1 MHIKKITL
9 HRFKQFR
16 DADIELE
23 QGLSLVVG
31 GNNSGKSS
39 ILQALATWQFCKT
52 MLEIEKGR
60 TSWLQTKAKTGLGM
74 GIADFT
80 PMQIPSLTHLWTN
93 LKAHKDKEPDGY
105 TLKIGVYWDLFNGQE
120 RHLEIGLSQAND
132 RLFVRTTSTNLLAA
146 EIVDEKGAPV
156 DGNVPRVAYLPP
168 FAGIT
173 DREGRLTP
181 AMRERLIG
189 QGLSGGVIRNV
200 LFDLHEHNKKERQ
213 RLRGN
218 GTKLK
223 NSSLKWL
230 RENDPWEIL
239 QRTTQSIFATDLRLV
254 PFNERFHSYIRIE
267 SAKGELKGDKFT
279 RYQKYTPRDLMVE
292 GSGFLQWLSVYALAL
307 SPDVDVVLLDEPDA
321 HLNAMLQKEL
331 LMSLAQ
337 VANARDKQVLLAT
350 HSPEL
355 IRFYDHNK
363 ILSVA
368 DRKAKYLQEDVGK
381 VRVLGGIG
389 TIHTP
394 TLHLL
399 MEHKRMLILEAESDW
414 RFLQSIAKRANFTW
428 PKNIVPWYW
437 TGSAGERLQLFRQLL
452 SEIPGLKAISIR
464 DRDDEPDGTVEANLL
479 DKSYISK
486 EANFTALKWRRRHI
500 ENYLLCVGAI
510 SRAAGCTEEEVVAF
524 FAQQALVV
532 PADPT
537 PTDVALPIRDAHGKE
552 IFISGDSVAKN
563 FNVTR
568 DDVANSLAKNEVPA
582 DMYTFFEALTTL
594 AQI

>member
-1 MHIKKITL
+1 MQIEKITL

-16 DADIELE
+16 DTEIELAR
-23 QGLSLVVG
+23 GLSLIVG

-60 TSWLQTKAKTGLGM
+60 SSWLQTKTKTGLGM

-93 LKAHKDKEPDGY
+93 LKTNKEKEPDGY
-105 TLKIGVYWDLFNGQE
+105 TLKIGVHWSLPDGQA

-132 RLFVRTTSTNLLAA
+132 RLFVRTTSTNLQLA
-146 EIVDEKGAPV
+146 EIVDEKGDPV
-156 DGNVPRVAYLPP
+156 DGNVPRVGYLPP

-200 LFDLHEHNKKERQ
+200 LFDLHEHNKKERD

-218 GTKLK
+218 GKKLK
-223 NSSLKWL
+223 GSSLKWL
-230 RENDPWEIL
+230 RDNDPWEIL
-239 QRTTQSIFATDLRLV
+239 LRTTQSIFATDLRIV
-254 PFNERFHSYIRIE
+254 PFNERFHSYLRVE
-267 SAKGELKGDKFT
+267 SAKGDFQDEKFT
-279 RYQKYTPRDLMVE
+279 RYPKYTPRDLMVE

-307 SPDVDVVLLDEPDA
+307 SPDVDAVLLDEPDA
-321 HLNAMLQKEL
+321 HLNATLQKEL
-331 LMSLAQ
+331 LMSLAH
-337 VANARDKQVLLAT
+337 VATIRGKQVLMAT

-355 IRFYDHNK
+355 IRFYDHDK
-363 ILSVA
+363 ILAVA
-368 DRKAKYLQEDVGK
+368 DRKAKYLQEDMGK
-381 VRVLGGIG
+381 VKVLGGIG
-389 TIHTP
+389 TVHTP
-394 TLHLL
+394 TLHSL

-414 RFLQSIAKRANFTW
+414 RFLQLIAKQANYAW

-437 TGSAGERLQLFRQLL
+437 TGSAGERLQLYRQLL

-464 DRDDEPDGTVEANLL
+464 DRDDEPDGTVEANLI

-486 EANFTALKWRRRHI
+486 EANFTAMKWRRRHI
-500 ENYLLCVGAI
+500 ENHLLCVGAI
-510 SRAAGCTEEEVVAF
+510 ARAAGCPEADVVAF
-524 FAQQALVV
+524 FAKHALAV

-537 PTDVALPIRDAHGKE
+537 PSDVALAIRDAHGKE
-552 IFISGDSVAKN
+552 IFISDDSVAKH

-568 DDVANSLAKNEVPA
+568 DDVARNLEPAEVPV
-582 DMYTFFEALTTL
+582 DMYTFFAALTAL

>member
-9 HRFKQFR
+9 HRFKQFS
-16 DADIELE
+16 DAEIKLD

-60 TSWLQTKAKTGLGM
+60 ASWLQTKIKTGLGM

-93 LKAHKDKEPDGY
+93 LKANKTNEPDGY
-105 TLKIGVYWDLFNGQE
+105 TLKIGVYWDLPDGNE

-132 RLFVRTTSTNLLAA
+132 RLFVRTTSTNLVAA
-146 EIVDEKGAPV
+146 EIVDPKGEPL
-156 DGNVPRVAYLPP
+156 DGNVPRVGYLPP

-200 LFDLHEHNKKERQ
+200 LFDLHEHNKGERD

-218 GTKLK
+218 GRKLK
-223 NSSLKWL
+223 TSSLRWL

-239 QRTTQSIFATDLRLV
+239 LRTMQSIFTTDLKV
-254 PFNERFHSYIRIE
+254 APFNERFHSYLRIE
-267 SAKGELKGDKFT
+267 SVKGELKGDVFK
-279 RYQKYTPRDLMVE
+279 RYPKYSPRDLMVE

-307 SPDVDVVLLDEPDA
+307 SPEVDVVLLDEPDA
-321 HLNAMLQKEL
+321 HLNATLQREL
-331 LMSLAQ
+331 LMSLGH
-337 VANARDKQVLLAT
+337 VARIRKKQVLMAT

-355 IRFYDHNK
+355 IRFYDHDK
-363 ILSVA
+363 ILAVT
-368 DRKAKYLQEDVGK
+368 DRKAKYLQEEVGK
-381 VRVLGGIG
+381 VKVLGGIG
-389 TIHTP
+389 TVHTP
-394 TLHLL
+394 TLHSL
-399 MEHKRMLILEAESDW
+399 MEHKRMLILEAESDL
-414 RFLQSIAKRANFTW
+414 RILQLLAKRANFAW

-437 TGSAGERLQLFRQLL
+437 TGSAGERQQLYLQLL

-464 DRDDEPDGTVEANLL
+464 DRDDEPNGTVDENLI
-479 DKSYISK
+479 DKSFVSK
-486 EANFTALKWRRRHI
+486 QPDFKAMKWRRRHI
-500 ENYLLCVGAI
+500 ENHLLCVSATA
-510 SRAAGCTEEEVVAF
+510 RAAGRPEQDIVDFFTEH
-524 FAQQALVV
+524 ALAV

-537 PTDVALPIRDAHGKE
+537 PSDVALPIRDAHGKE
-552 IFISGDSVAKN
+552 LFLSGNCISTR

-568 DDVANSLAKNEVPA
+568 EDVAKSLTPAEVPQ
-582 DMYTFFEALTTL
+582 DMHTFFAALKQLT
-594 AQI
+594 QP

>member
-1 MHIKKITL
+1 MHIKKVTL

-16 DADIELE
+16 DTEIGLE
-23 QGLSLVVG
+23 KGLSLVVG

-60 TSWLQTKAKTGLGM
+60 SSWLQTKAKTGLGM

-93 LKAHKDKEPDGY
+93 LKTNKEKEPDGY
-105 TLKIGVYWDLFNGQE
+105 TLKIGVYWDLLDGQE

-132 RLFVRTTSTNLLAA
+132 RLFVRTTSTNLQEA
-146 EIVDEKGAPV
+146 EIVDAKGGAV
-156 DGNVPRVAYLPP
+156 DGNVPRVGYLPP

-200 LFDLHEHNKKERQ
+200 LFDLHEHNKKERE
-213 RLRGN
+213 RLRGA
-218 GTKLK
+218 GKKLK

-239 QRTTQSIFATDLRLV
+239 LRTTQSIFATDLRIV
-254 PFNERFHSYIRIE
+254 PFNERFHSYIRVE
-267 SAKGELKGDKFT
+267 SAKGELKGEKFT
-279 RYQKYTPRDLMVE
+279 RYPKYTPRDLMVE

-307 SPDVDVVLLDEPDA
+307 SPDVDAVLLDEPDA
-321 HLNAMLQKEL
+321 HLNATLQKEL
-331 LMSLAQ
+331 LMSLAH
-337 VANARDKQVLLAT
+337 VASIRGKQVLMAT

-355 IRFYDHNK
+355 IRFYDHDK
-363 ILSVA
+363 ILAVT
-368 DRKAKYLQEDVGK
+368 DRNAKYLQEDVGK
-381 VRVLGGIG
+381 VKVLGGIG

-394 TLHLL
+394 TLHSL
-399 MEHKRMLILEAESDW
+399 MEHKRLLILEAESDW
-414 RFLQSIAKRANFTW
+414 RFLQLIAKQANFAW

-437 TGSAGERLQLFRQLL
+437 TGSAGERLQLYRQLL

-486 EANFTALKWRRRHI
+486 EANFTAMKWRRRHI

-510 SRAAGCTEEEVVAF
+510 ARAASCPEADVEAF
-524 FAQQALVV
+524 FAKQALVV

-537 PTDVALPIRDAHGKE
+537 PTDVALAIRDAHGKE
-552 IFISGDSVAKN
+552 LFISGDSVAKN

-568 DDVANSLAKNEVPA
+568 DDVAKNLAQNEVPA
-582 DMYTFFEALTTL
+582 DMHTFFAVLAEL
-594 AQI
+594 AQV

>member
-16 DADIELE
+16 DAEIDID

-39 ILQALATWQFCKT
+39 ILQALAMWQFCKT

-60 TSWLQTKAKTGLGM
+60 SSWLQTKTKTGLGM

-80 PMQIPSLTHLWTN
+80 PMQIPSLSHLWTN
-93 LKAHKDKEPDGY
+93 LKTNKDKEPDGY
-105 TLKIGVYWDLFNGQE
+105 TLKVGVYWDLLDGQE

-132 RLFVRTTSTNLLAA
+132 RLFMRTTSTNLLAT
-146 EIVDEKGAPV
+146 EIVDAKGNAV
-156 DGNVPRVAYLPP
+156 DGNVPRVGYLPP

-173 DREGRLTP
+173 DREARLTP

-200 LFDLHEHNKKERQ
+200 LFDLYEHNKKERD

-218 GTKLK
+218 GMKLK
-223 NSSLKWL
+223 SSSLKWL
-230 RENDPWEIL
+230 RANDPWEIL
-239 QRTTQSIFATDLRLV
+239 QKTMHSIFATDLRVV

-279 RYQKYTPRDLMVE
+279 RHPKYTPRDLMVE

-331 LMSLAQ
+331 LMSLAN
-337 VANARDKQVLLAT
+337 VANVRNKQVLMAT

-355 IRFYDHNK
+355 IRFYDHDK
-363 ILSVA
+363 ILAVA

-381 VRVLGGIG
+381 VKVLGGIG

-414 RFLQSIAKRANFTW
+414 RFLQLIAKQANFDW
-428 PKNIVPWYW
+428 PKSIVPWYW
-437 TGSAGERLQLFRQLL
+437 TGAAGERLQLYRQLL

-464 DRDDEPDGTVEANLL
+464 DRDDEPDATVEANLL
-479 DKSYISK
+479 DKSHVSK
-486 EANFTALKWRRRHI
+486 EAHFTVMKWRRRHI

-510 SRAAGCTEEEVVAF
+510 ARAAGCPKEDVVAF
-524 FAQQALVV
+524 FAKHALVV
-532 PADPT
+532 PEDPT
-537 PTDVALPIRDAHGKE
+537 ATDVALAIRDAHGKE

-568 DDVANSLAKNEVPA
+568 YDVAKSLVQNEIPADMQTFFAALADLAKN
-582 DMYTFFEALTTL
+582 
-594 AQI
+594 